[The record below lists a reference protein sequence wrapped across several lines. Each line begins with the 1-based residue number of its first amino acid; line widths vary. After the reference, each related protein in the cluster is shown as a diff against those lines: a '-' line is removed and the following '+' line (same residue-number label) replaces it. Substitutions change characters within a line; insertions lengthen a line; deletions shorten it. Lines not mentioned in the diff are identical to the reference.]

1 MEPSV
6 RLAEPDD
13 APRIADIYNA
23 GIAERSST
31 FETSARASADVL
43 DWLAAGERFPVLVA
57 GEGDVIGWARIAAYS
72 ERPAYAGV
80 GEVSVYVDPGARG
93 RGVGTALL
101 EALGRQ
107 ARELGYWKLTGK
119 LFPENEPSVR
129 LVRRN
134 GWREVGLHLR
144 HGRLEGRWRDV
155 LVMERLLAQEGQA
168 PAPEG
173 GASSP
178 GA

>member
-23 GIAERSST
+23 GIAERRST
-31 FETSARASADVL
+31 FETSARESADVL
-43 DWLAAGERFPVLVA
+43 DWLGAGVRFPVLVA
-57 GEGDVIGWARIAAYS
+57 GEGDIIGWARIAAYS

-101 EALGRQ
+101 DALGRR

-119 LFPENEPSVR
+119 LSPENEPSIR
-129 LVRRN
+129 IVRRN
-134 GWREVGLHLR
+134 GWREVGVHLR

-155 LVMERLLAQEGQA
+155 LVMERLLT
-168 PAPEG
+168 
-173 GASSP
+173 
-178 GA
+178 